1 MAGEWKKQNK
11 GRKHRLD
18 MEWRDSRHTAEAGR
32 ERPIKM
38 SSFGT
43 NAPRGFLSVLWRT
56 KLPSC
61 DAVFVQLK
69 LIIRC
74 ICDDIKEHG
83 DLMTSVPK
91 ERDGY

>member
-1 MAGEWKKQNK
+1 MSSRAGEWKKQNK

-18 MEWRDSRHTAEAGR
+18 VECRESRHTAEAGR
-32 ERPIKM
+32 EQPIKM

-43 NAPRGFLSVLWRT
+43 NAQKFFLSVLGRT
-56 KLPSC
+56 KLLSS

-74 ICDDIKEHG
+74 ICDDIKEH
-83 DLMTSVPK
+83 
-91 ERDGY
+91 